1 MKNIFIINP
10 KAGSENNL
18 ELVKRKI
25 AEAGI
30 EDQCEIYVTLSKGN
44 ATIFAEEY
52 INEHP
57 NEEVRFIACGGDG
70 TICEVFNAAI
80 HKENVSVSVFP
91 CGSGNDFIKVFGGPE
106 RFSDL
111 KKIIEAPVRKIDVLK
126 VGDRY
131 SINVVNFGFDTTVA
145 IQVNKDRDRTGKGSK
160 SSYTKG
166 IIKALVTS
174 MRNEFKVYAD
184 GELLDTGGV
193 ALLCTLGNGQYVGGS
208 FMCSPRAV
216 LDHGLIEVCLV
227 KTISRLKFV
236 QLIKAYTEGTYLDD
250 PKLQN
255 ILIYRQ
261 AKKVDVEAPEGFAFS
276 LDGEIIYK
284 DKFTVEI
291 EEKALN
297 LAIPE

>member
-25 AEAGI
+25 TEAGI

-216 LDHGLIEVCLV
+216 LDDGLIEVCLV

>member
-1 MKNIFIINP
+1 MKNIFIVNP
-10 KAGSENNL
+10 KAGAEDNL
-18 ELVKRKI
+18 QLVKRKI
-25 AEAGI
+25 AEAGLQ
-30 EDQCEIYVTLSKGN
+30 DQCDIYVTLSKGN

-52 INEHP
+52 IKEHP
-57 NEEVRFIACGGDG
+57 GEEIRFIACGGDG

-91 CGSGNDFIKVFGGPE
+91 CGSGNDFVKVFGGPE
-106 RFSDL
+106 RFMDIR
-111 KKIIEAPVRKIDVLK
+111 KIIEAPSRKIDVLK

-166 IIKALVTS
+166 IIKALITS
-174 MRNEFKVYAD
+174 MKNDFKVYAD
-184 GELLDTGGV
+184 GELLDTSGV

-208 FMCSPRAV
+208 FRCSPRAV
-216 LDHGLIEVCLV
+216 LDDGLIEVCLV

-236 QLIKAYTEGTYLDD
+236 QLIKSYTEGTHLDD

-255 ILIYRQ
+255 IIIYRQ

-276 LDGEIIYK
+276 LDGEIVYQN
-284 DKFTVEI
+284 KFSVEI
-291 EEKALN
+291 DEKALN
-297 LAIPE
+297 LAVPE

>member
-1 MKNIFIINP
+1 MKNIFIVNP
-10 KAGSENNL
+10 KAGAEDNL
-18 ELVKRKI
+18 KLVKAKI
-25 AEAGI
+25 KEAGI
-30 EDQCEIYVTLSKGN
+30 EDQCDIYVTLSKGN
-44 ATIFAEEY
+44 ATIFADEY
-52 INEHP
+52 IREHP
-57 NEEVRFIACGGDG
+57 DEEVRFIACGGDG

-111 KKIIEAPVRKIDVLK
+111 KKIIEAPSRKIDVLK
-126 VGDRY
+126 VGERY

-145 IQVNKDRDRTGKGSK
+145 IQVNEDRDKTGKGSK

-166 IIKALVTS
+166 IVKALITS
-174 MRNEFKVYAD
+174 MKNQFKVYAD
-184 GELLDTGGV
+184 GVLLDSSGV
-193 ALLCTLGNGQYVGGS
+193 SLLCTLGNGQYVGGS
-208 FMCSPRAV
+208 FKCSPRAV
-216 LDHGLIEVCLV
+216 LDDGLIEVCLV

-236 QLIKAYTEGTYLDD
+236 QLIKSYKEGTHLDD
-250 PKLQN
+250 PRLQD

-276 LDGEIIYK
+276 LDGEIIYQN
-284 DKFTVEI
+284 KFSVEV

>member
-1 MKNIFIINP
+1 MKNIFIVNP
-10 KAGSENNL
+10 KAGSKDNL
-18 ELVKRKI
+18 ALVKKKI

-30 EDQCEIYVTLSKGN
+30 EDRCEIYVTLSKGN

-52 INEHP
+52 VREHP
-57 NEEVRFIACGGDG
+57 GEEIRLIACGGDG

-106 RFSDL
+106 KFSDL
-111 KKIIEAPVRKIDVLK
+111 KKIIEAPVKKIDVLK

-166 IIKALVTS
+166 IIKALITS
-174 MRNEFKVYAD
+174 MRNEFKIYAD
-184 GELLDTGGV
+184 GELLDTNGV

-208 FMCSPRAV
+208 FRCSPRAV
-216 LDHGLIEVCLV
+216 LDDGLIEVCLV
-227 KTISRLKFV
+227 KTISRLRV
-236 QLIKAYTEGTYLDD
+236 VSLIKSYTNGTHLDD
-250 PKLQN
+250 PKLHD
-255 ILIYRQ
+255 IIIYRQ
-261 AKKVDVEAPEGFAFS
+261 AKRVDVEAPEGFAYS
-276 LDGEIIYK
+276 LDGEIIYQNR
-284 DKFTVEI
+284 FTVEV
-291 EEKALN
+291 EDKALN
-297 LAIPE
+297 LAVPE